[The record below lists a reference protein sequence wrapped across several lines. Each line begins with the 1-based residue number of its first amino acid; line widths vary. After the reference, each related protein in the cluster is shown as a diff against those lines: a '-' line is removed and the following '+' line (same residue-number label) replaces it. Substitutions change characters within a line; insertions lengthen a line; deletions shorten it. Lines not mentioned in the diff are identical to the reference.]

1 MSPQGNQAQSPPD
14 PDKVALPD
22 LNLDDQVL
30 AEIEGVAAKAKLGSA
45 GEKVELDKADL
56 PIFEEPEPEPEPQ
69 PEPEPE
75 VEVDLAEDL
84 PEEEAEPQQEPPRSK
99 RRLLW
104 LGGVV
109 LAVLVGLG
117 LGLWYGYLKPKET
130 QKEEVWV
137 FRAPMPD
144 PKDTL
149 RVSLEPFLVPLIPSQ
164 DGRLLKVA
172 VTLESPDV
180 ESLEVLKERRRLL
193 RDVIYRLLRDRPA
206 AEIKSLQGKQ
216 LLRAQ
221 IKAELNH
228 ALNKP
233 AVYQV
238 LFTDFVITG

>member
-1 MSPQGNQAQSPPD
+1 
-14 PDKVALPD
+14 
-22 LNLDDQVL
+22 
-30 AEIEGVAAKAKLGSA
+30 
-45 GEKVELDKADL
+45 
-56 PIFEEPEPEPEPQ
+56 
-69 PEPEPE
+69 
-75 VEVDLAEDL
+75 
-84 PEEEAEPQQEPPRSK
+84 
-99 RRLLW
+99 
-104 LGGVV
+104 
-109 LAVLVGLG
+109 
-117 LGLWYGYLKPKET
+117 
-130 QKEEVWV
+130 
-137 FRAPMPD
+137 MPD